1 MNIFKSQNVHPKYI
15 IYWNQYFNFLQ
26 QPWLTIA
33 DLQVV
38 LRGEELNC
46 FQTFH
51 ESRNP
56 PSSELQK
63 FSTSLFETQGTV
75 RGVKGVYITIGR
87 ELDIKL
93 EILLTILRS
102 DFIHRLA

>member
-1 MNIFKSQNVHPKYI
+1 MHIFKSQNVHPKYI

-46 FQTFH
+46 FQIFH

-56 PSSELQK
+56 PSSE
-63 FSTSLFETQGTV
+63 FTEVFHFPVWNTGDSE
-75 RGVKGVYITIGR
+75 GR
-87 ELDIKL
+87 EGCLHHDR
-93 EILLTILRS
+93 EGARY
-102 DFIHRLA
+102 